1 MPPKAASKNRAL
13 RRFVQS
19 TPAACRKLNACL
31 PSFVL
36 FASKTCPAAAFGAAT
51 IPYASKLAGKQWQ
64 QELFHRTPADQRL
77 IQKDNLKIACA
88 IYFKSQQAAYQVSFR
103 NLRFPIEHRPTSGLT

>member
-13 RRFVQS
+13 RRYVQS

-31 PSFVL
+31 PSFVR

-51 IPYASKLAGKQWQ
+51 IPYASKLAGKQRQ
-64 QELFHRTPADQRL
+64 QELSNRTPADQRPYL
-77 IQKDNLKIACA
+77 KVKLKIAFA
-88 IYFKSQQAAYQVSFR
+88 IF
-103 NLRFPIEHRPTSGLT
+103 LTFCYRTPNASVLTHT